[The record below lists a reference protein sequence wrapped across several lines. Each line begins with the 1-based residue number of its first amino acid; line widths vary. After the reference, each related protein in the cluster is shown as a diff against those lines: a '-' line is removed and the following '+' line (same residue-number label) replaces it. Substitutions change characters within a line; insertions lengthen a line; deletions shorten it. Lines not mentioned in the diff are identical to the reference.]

1 MDQLRRPEP
10 VSRTLSA
17 CSFGFFSP
25 EEVRCLRTHAHR
37 APSHALRRRMRARA
51 AEP

>member
-17 CSFGFFSP
+17 ASFGFFSA
-25 EEVRCLRTHAHR
+25 EEARR
-37 APSHALRRRMRARA
+37 ARVLARA
-51 AEP
+51 ARSRSCAEP